1 MRAFLLA
8 CFLALQMPIAFA
20 GWSGVVEEV
29 VSGDTLKVNY
39 EGGLYNVRLYG
50 VEAPKLNQPY
60 GVTAREATSNLTLGR
75 SVDVHRVYADGNTDV
90 AIVYVHDQFSIQA
103 YLTGA
108 GLAWVYQA
116 VCKYESCANWQSM
129 QAQAKDAEH
138 GLWASANP
146 VPPWNW
152 KASQTV
158 KKKPV
163 VRKKKPIKKLTKRSV
178 VRQVQADKPI
188 ENAVIHPEMPKVQS
202 QQSASPAVPA
212 FIPKPVPAVAQPAH

>member
-60 GVTAREATSNLTLGR
+60 GVMAREATSNLTLGR

-108 GLAWVYQA
+108 GLAWVHQA

-163 VRKKKPIKKLTKRSV
+163 VRKKKPIKKPVKQV
-178 VRQVQADKPI
+178 VARQTVQTDHVAEPAAGTLEIQKTQLP
-188 ENAVIHPEMPKVQS
+188 AS
-202 QQSASPAVPA
+202 SSPA
-212 FIPKPVPAVAQPAH
+212 PKPFLPDKRDV